1 MSYLV
6 GALTGIVFISAIA
19 FIVFPHIEQ
28 PAKNPHAAP
37 PAKTDFFNK
46 YYQQMLEY
54 SKESNTLFLQNEL
67 KANNFNVDS
76 SDQSDLGD
84 GYIPIMTLD
93 YYGTWNAV
101 SQDKVRRLMNSLK
114 PSLAI

>member
-6 GALTGIVFISAIA
+6 GALTGIVFISTIA
-19 FIVFPHIEQ
+19 LVVFPHIQ
-28 PAKNPHAAP
+28 QSDKIPYAAP

-54 SKESNTLFLQNEL
+54 SKESNELFLQQEL
-67 KANNFNVDS
+67 TANNFNVDT
-76 SDQSDLGD
+76 SDASDLGD

-93 YYGTWNAV
+93 YYGTWYAV
-101 SQDKVRRLMNSLK
+101 SQDKVR
-114 PSLAI
+114 